1 MSNPHSLEVSSG
13 IRSLT
18 VDDMPNCSI
27 SDRLILELVT
37 DDEVD
42 LDQLSGIVEEN
53 ASLTALVIGL
63 ANSAYF
69 SSPTDIHRV
78 SDAIIKVLGMRMV
91 RSVILSVVLGRS
103 LDLSRCAA
111 FSTAEYWTDSLTT
124 GRYCQFLAIKSDIRK
139 RINVDQAY
147 LCGLLANFGQLVLIH
162 HYPKEMNQ
170 ILSDHTGNMSDLLL
184 EQERQLGVHQGHAV
198 SLMARRWLLPEE
210 TAICLQH
217 CFQTNY
223 EGDSLELIE
232 FVSGVAQLVTSV
244 SHTKNEEIEVPA
256 AIQALDGID
265 FGESDVQMLA
275 EMREEVSLIAKHLEK
290 FGN

>member
-1 MSNPHSLEVSSG
+1 MSNPQFLEVSSG

-18 VDDMPNCSI
+18 VDDMPNCSV

-37 DDEVD
+37 DEEVD

-53 ASLTALVIGL
+53 ANLTALVIGL

-69 SSPTDIHRV
+69 SSPTDIHKV

-91 RSVILSVVLGRS
+91 RSVILSVVLGKS
-103 LDLSRCAA
+103 LDLSGCSA

-124 GRYCQFLAIKSDIRK
+124 GRYCQYLAMKSDIRK

-170 ILSDHTGNMSDLLL
+170 ILSNDDGDLSKLL
-184 EQERQLGVHQGHAV
+184 AEQELKLGVHQGHAV
-198 SLMARRWLLPEE
+198 SLMARRWLLPQD

-217 CFQTNY
+217 CFETNY
-223 EGDSLELIE
+223 EGEYLELIN
-232 FVSGVAQLVTSV
+232 FVSGVAQLVSSI
-244 SHTKNEEIEVPA
+244 SHKAEEIIIPE
-256 AIQALDGID
+256 AILALEGFD
-265 FGESDVQMLA
+265 FGDSDVAMLTD
-275 EMREEVSLIAKHLEK
+275 MRKEVSLIARYLEK

>member
-1 MSNPHSLEVSSG
+1 MINSQPLEISSG

-37 DDEVD
+37 DEEVD

-103 LDLSRCAA
+103 LDVSKCAA

-124 GRYCQFLAIKSDIRK
+124 GRYCQYLAIKSDIRK

-147 LCGLLANFGQLVLIH
+147 LVGLLANFGQLVLIH
-162 HYPKEMNQ
+162 HYPKEMNL
-170 ILSDHTGNMSDLLL
+170 ILSEHTGDMTELLI

-210 TAICLQH
+210 TAVCLQH
-217 CFQTNY
+217 CFQTTY
-223 EGDSLELIE
+223 DGDSLELIE
-232 FVSGVAQLVTSV
+232 FVSAVAQMVTSV
-244 SHTKNEEIEVPA
+244 AHKNEEIEIPE
-256 AIQALDGID
+256 AIQRLKGID
-265 FGESDVQMLA
+265 FGESDIEMLG
-275 EMREEVSLIAKHLEK
+275 EMRAEVSLIAKHLEK

>member
-1 MSNPHSLEVSSG
+1 MSNPQFLEASSG

-37 DDEVD
+37 DEEVD
-42 LDQLSGIVEEN
+42 LDQLAGIVEEN

-103 LDLSRCAA
+103 LDLSKCAA
-111 FSTAEYWTDSLTT
+111 FSKVDYWTDSLTT
-124 GRYCQFLAIKSDIRK
+124 GRYCQYLAMKSDIRK

-162 HYPKEMNQ
+162 HYPREMNQ
-170 ILSDHTGNMSDLLL
+170 ILSEDNGNLSELLAKEEHL
-184 EQERQLGVHQGHAV
+184 LGVHQGHAV
-198 SLMARRWLLPEE
+198 SLMARRWLLPEN

-217 CFQTNY
+217 CY
-223 EGDSLELIE
+223 EGSYEGELLELIN
-232 FVSGVAQLVTSV
+232 FVSGVGQLVSSVAHKVKDIEIPTS
-244 SHTKNEEIEVPA
+244 IL
-256 AIQALDGID
+256 ALEGID
-265 FGESDVQMLA
+265 FNESDIEMLS
-275 EMREEVSLIAKHLEK
+275 EMRAEVSLVAKHLEK